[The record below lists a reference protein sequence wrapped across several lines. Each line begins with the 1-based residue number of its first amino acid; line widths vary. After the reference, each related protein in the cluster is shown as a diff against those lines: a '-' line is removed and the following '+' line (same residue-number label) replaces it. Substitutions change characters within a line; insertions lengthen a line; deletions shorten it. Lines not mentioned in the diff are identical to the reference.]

1 MFRTRSIA
9 LGFCTFALSLG
20 LHAQVEGLK
29 LPSGFKIS
37 EYAKVKGARSLALGP
52 EGTVFVS
59 TMDDAVYALPDKN
72 GDGKVDQVIEL
83 EDGLNSPNGI
93 AVSGKDLYI
102 AESGT
107 VYVIADIEKNLKDPK
122 LKKLKL
128 DIEPYKW
135 HGWRYI
141 KFSPKGELYMGYG
154 APCNTCDK
162 PEYAQ
167 IIKFTP
173 PEWKRTTV
181 AHGVRNSVGFD
192 FDPKTG
198 DLWFT
203 DNGRDLM
210 GDDLPSDELNHL
222 KKEGAHFGF
231 PFCHQGDIQDPEFNS
246 KKCSEFEAPVL
257 KTGAHVANLG
267 MTFISPGMFPKEY
280 VGQILIAE
288 HGSWN
293 RSKLAGYQ
301 VSLVKVGSDA
311 SASKSTFIE
320 GWLNEKEQTRSG
332 RPVDVLFLKDG
343 SLLISDDHAGL
354 VYRVTYSSK

>member
-1 MFRTRSIA
+1 MQRLLLAA
-9 LGFCTFALSLG
+9 LYMSFTNTANT
-20 LHAQVEGLK
+20 QVGHLI
-29 LPSGFKIS
+29 LPKGFKIV
-37 EYAKVKGARSLALGP
+37 EYAKVEGARSLALGP

-59 TMDDAVYALPDKN
+59 TMDDSVYALPDKN
-72 GDGKVDQVIEL
+72 SDGKVDQVIEL
-83 EDGLNSPNGI
+83 KDGLNSPNGI
-93 AVSGKDLYI
+93 AIYKDDLYI

-107 VYVIADIEKNLKDPK
+107 VYVVKDIERNLKKPK
-122 LKKLKL
+122 LQKLSL
-128 DIEPYKW
+128 DIKPYKW

-154 APCNTCDK
+154 APCNNCEK

-173 PEWKRTTV
+173 PEWNKTTV
-181 AHGVRNSVGFD
+181 AHGVRNTVGFD
-192 FDPKTG
+192 FHPKTSE
-198 DLWFT
+198 LWFT

-210 GDDLPSDELNHL
+210 GDDVPHDELNHL
-222 KKEGAHFGF
+222 KKEGTHFGF
-231 PFCHQGDIQDPEFNS
+231 PYCHQGDIVDPEYNS

-257 KTGAHVANLG
+257 KMGAHVATLG
-267 MTFISPGMFPKEY
+267 MTFIPEGMFPKDY
-280 VGQILIAE
+280 TGQILVAE

-301 VSLVKVGSDA
+301 VSLVRLASDGSGTKTPFV
-311 SASKSTFIE
+311 S

-343 SLLISDDHAGL
+343 SLLISDDYAGL
-354 VYRVTYSSK
+354 VYRVTH